1 MTPAS
6 ILFELSGN
14 CPYTTW
20 RLQPCN
26 SSRRGTQFAFARNKE
41 IILTPQGTMS
51 QKHYSKA
58 PIVEAIVDIQVKMAE
73 DFSHNSFDAAHSR
86 LSDRFP
92 VKSPMKMVEMRLE
105 AGANTGE
112 SSHSS
117 SSTDIGL
124 RLTNKDN
131 SRVIQLRTNGFTYS
145 HMPPYTSWEVLR
157 DEAYQAWLIFV
168 ATCKPK
174 TVVRC
179 ALRFVNRVDIPKPS
193 IELHEYFHL
202 YPEIPKGVPQDM
214 NGMFMQLQMPQPD
227 IEGMAIINQA
237 VVDPTT
243 PGTMS
248 VLLDFD
254 LFQVRDYAPNDEA
267 IWHLLDKL
275 RIRKNELF
283 EACITDETRRL
294 IN

>member
-1 MTPAS
+1 M
-6 ILFELSGN
+6 
-14 CPYTTW
+14 
-20 RLQPCN
+20 
-26 SSRRGTQFAFARNKE
+26 
-41 IILTPQGTMS
+41 PQDTMS

-73 DFSHNSFDAAHSR
+73 GFSHEAFNAVHAE
-86 LSDRFP
+86 LGERFP
-92 VKSPMKMVEMRLE
+92 VKSPMKMVEMRME
-105 AGANTGE
+105 ADTITGE
-112 SSHSS
+112 GSHSS
-117 SSTDIGL
+117 TATDIGL

-145 HMPPYTSWEVLR
+145 HMPPYTEWKVLR
-157 DEAYQAWLIFV
+157 DEVYQAWLIFV
-168 ATCKPK
+168 ATCKPQ

-179 ALRFVNRVDIPKPS
+179 ALRFVNRIDIPKPS
-193 IELHEYFHL
+193 IELHDYFHL
-202 YPEIPKGVPQDM
+202 YPEIPKGVPQDV
-214 NGMFMQLQMPQPD
+214 NGMFMQLQMPQTD
-227 IEGMAIINQA
+227 LEGMAIINQA

-254 LFQVRDYAPNDEA
+254 LFQVRDYAPDDEA

-275 RIRKNELF
+275 RDRKNELF

-294 IN
+294 MD

>member
-1 MTPAS
+1 
-6 ILFELSGN
+6 
-14 CPYTTW
+14 
-20 RLQPCN
+20 
-26 SSRRGTQFAFARNKE
+26 
-41 IILTPQGTMS
+41 MS

-73 DFSHNSFDAAHSR
+73 GFSPETFDSVHAE
-86 LSDRFP
+86 LEERFP
-92 VKSPMKMVEMRLE
+92 VKAPMKMFEMRM
-105 AGANTGE
+105 GADAITGE
-112 SSHSS
+112 GSHSS
-117 SSTDIGL
+117 TATDIGL
-124 RLTNKDN
+124 RLTNNDN

-145 HMPPYTSWEVLR
+145 HMPPYTEWKVLR
-157 DEAYQAWLIFV
+157 DEAYQAWLLFI
-168 ATCKPK
+168 AKCKPK

-193 IELHEYFHL
+193 IEMPEYFHL
-202 YPEIPKGVPQDM
+202 YPEIPTGIPQDVS
-214 NGMFMQLQMPQPD
+214 GMFMQLQMPQSD
-227 IEGMAIINQA
+227 LEGMAIINQA

-254 LFQVRDYAPNDEA
+254 LFQVRDYAPEDET

-275 RIRKNELF
+275 RARKNELF

-294 IN
+294 ID